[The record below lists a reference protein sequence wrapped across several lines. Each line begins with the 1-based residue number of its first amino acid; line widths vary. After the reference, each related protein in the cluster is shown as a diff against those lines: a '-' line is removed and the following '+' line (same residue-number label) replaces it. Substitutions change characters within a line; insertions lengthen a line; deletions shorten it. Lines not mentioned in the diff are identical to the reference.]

1 MKLIVAIC
9 GASGALCG
17 IELLKTLK
25 ELSIKSHLIISE
37 WGRKVIENETTYT
50 GESVSALASHSYGYR
65 EVDASIEGSSFLVD
79 GMIIRPATSATVG
92 KIANGDADNLIARA
106 GDNMLRM
113 RKPLVIAIRESPLS
127 LPCLRNLCELSSA
140 GATIAPLAPAFYHKP
155 KHIGDLIAF
164 MVGKILDS
172 LGIANKKYTRW
183 E

>member
-9 GASGALCG
+9 GASGVLYG

-25 ELSIKSHLIISE
+25 ELGIESHLIISE

-50 GESVSALASHSYGYR
+50 EASVSALASHSYGYR
-65 EVDASIEGSSFLVD
+65 QMDASIASSSFLVD
-79 GMIIRPATSATVG
+79 GMIICPATSATVG
-92 KIANGDADNLIARA
+92 RIANGNVDNLIARA
-106 GDNMLRM
+106 ADNMLRM

-127 LPCLRNLCELSSA
+127 LPCLRNLCELSTS

-155 KHIGDLIAF
+155 KHIEDLIAF

-172 LGIANKKYTRW
+172 LGITNEKYARW
-183 E
+183 K

>member
-9 GASGALCG
+9 GASGVLYG

-25 ELSIKSHLIISE
+25 ELGIESHLIISE

-50 GESVSALASHSYGYR
+50 EASVSALASHSYGYR
-65 EVDASIEGSSFLVD
+65 QMDASIASSSFLVD
-79 GMIIRPATSATVG
+79 GMIICPATSATVG
-92 KIANGDADNLIARA
+92 KIANGDADNLIARPA
-106 GDNMLRM
+106 DNMLRM
-113 RKPLVIAIRESPLS
+113 RKPLIIAIRESPLS

-140 GATIAPLAPAFYHKP
+140 GATIMPLAPAFYHKP
-155 KHIGDLIAF
+155 KYIEDLIAF

-172 LGIANKKYTRW
+172 LGIKNEKYARW